1 MKDKNTIKDLLG
13 IDIEDMGL
21 AEAIDNVTTSSA
33 QMHRVHEAI
42 GKAIFK
48 DGGLLEGGLKVH
60 SDEII
65 KDIVWN
71 DYEIMLMLE
80 FYASNSIKFMER
92 L

>member
-21 AEAIDNVTTSSA
+21 AEAIDNVTTSSV
-33 QMHRVHEAI
+33 QMNRVHEAI

-71 DYEIMLMLE
+71 DNEIMLMLE
-80 FYASNSIKFMER
+80 FYASKSEKFMER